1 MKPLFFDIETAGIAK
16 DFDSLTPEM
25 QDAWLVTTQ
34 YLNSKDYAQECSLI
48 PEFGQVVCC
57 TFAYENKE
65 KELIVITKTDIIEI
79 WKIFEHSYSF
89 TPCGWNIKG
98 FDIPFLNKHFLKNGL
113 KIPNILSL
121 WDPKVEEIKKPW
133 LVKVLDMQEIWKQNG
148 FNSCKF
154 NSACVFLGIES
165 PKNDIDGSQVHE
177 TFWNGEIERIK
188 KYCEKDV
195 ISLHKMY
202 NKIIHLL

>member
-25 QDAWLVTTQ
+25 QDAWKLTG
-34 YLNSKDYAQECSLI
+34 KDYASECALI
-48 PEFGQVVCC
+48 PEFGQIVCC
-57 TFAYENKE
+57 TFAYEKNVDRRLVLQIETRTNIQHINEIFNKF
-65 KELIVITKTDIIEI
+65 VG
-79 WKIFEHSYSF
+79 F

-113 KIPNILSL
+113 KIPAILSTYN
-121 WDPKVEEIKKPW
+121 KKPW
-133 LVKVLDMQEIWKQNG
+133 EVNICDLQEIWKQNG

-165 PKNDIDGSQVHE
+165 PKDDIDGSMVHE
-177 TFWNGEIERIK
+177 AFWNGEIERIK
-188 KYCEKDV
+188 TYCEKDV

>member
-25 QDAWLVTTQ
+25 QDAWLVTGKFEEH
-34 YLNSKDYAQECSLI
+34 YPNECSLI

-57 TFAYENKE
+57 TFGYE
-65 KELIVITKTDIIEI
+65 KEGKLITTTEDNLIEI
-79 WKIFEHSYSF
+79 HRIFKNANGMI
-89 TPCGWNIKG
+89 PCGWNIKG

-113 KIPNILSL
+113 KIPAILSTYN
-121 WDPKVEEIKKPW
+121 KKPW
-133 LVKVLDMQEIWKQNG
+133 EVNICDLQEIWKQNG

-165 PKNDIDGSQVHE
+165 PKDDIDGSMVHE
-177 TFWNGEIERIK
+177 AFWNGEIERIK
-188 KYCEKDV
+188 TYCEKDV
-195 ISLHKMY
+195 ISLDKMY

>member
-1 MKPLFFDIETAGIAK
+1 MKPLFFDIETAGSSK
-16 DFDSLTPEM
+16 DFDSLHPEM
-25 QDAWLVTTQ
+25 QDAWLVTGKFEEH
-34 YLNSKDYAQECSLI
+34 YPKECALI

-57 TFAYENKE
+57 TFAYEKNG
-65 KELIVITKTDIIEI
+65 ELKIITETDIISI
-79 WKIFEHSYSF
+79 QTIFLNSREF

-113 KIPNILSL
+113 KIPAILSL

-133 LVKVLDMQEIWKQNG
+133 LVKVLDLQEIWKQNG

-165 PKNDIDGSQVHE
+165 PKDDIDGSQVHE
-177 TFWNGEIERIK
+177 AFWNGEIERIK
-188 KYCEKDV
+188 TYCEKDV

>member
-25 QDAWLVTTQ
+25 QDAWKLTG
-34 YLNSKDYAQECSLI
+34 KDKPWE
-48 PEFGQVVCC
+48 V
-57 TFAYENKE
+57 
-65 KELIVITKTDIIEI
+65 
-79 WKIFEHSYSF
+79 
-89 TPCGWNIKG
+89 
-98 FDIPFLNKHFLKNGL
+98 
-113 KIPNILSL
+113 NILDL
-121 WDPKVEEIKKPW
+121 
-133 LVKVLDMQEIWKQNG
+133 QEIWKQNG

-165 PKNDIDGSQVHE
+165 PKDDIDGSQVHE
-177 TFWNGEIERIK
+177 AFWNGEIERIK
-188 KYCEKDV
+188 TYCEKDV

>member
-25 QDAWLVTTQ
+25 QDAWLVTGKFEEH
-34 YLNSKDYAQECSLI
+34 YPNECSLI

-57 TFAYENKE
+57 TFAYEHE
-65 KELIVITKTDIIEI
+65 GELKIETRTDIVQIH
-79 WKIFEHSYSF
+79 KIFKNANGMM
-89 TPCGWNIKG
+89 PCGWNIKG

-113 KIPNILSL
+113 KIPAILSTYN
-121 WDPKVEEIKKPW
+121 KKPW
-133 LVKVLDMQEIWKQNG
+133 EVNICDLQEIWKQNG

-165 PKNDIDGSQVHE
+165 PKDDIDGSQVHE
-177 TFWNGEIERIK
+177 AFWNGEIERIK
-188 KYCEKDV
+188 TYCEKDV

>member
-1 MKPLFFDIETAGIAK
+1 MKPLFFDIETAGVAK
-16 DFDSLTPEM
+16 DFEFLTPEM
-25 QDAWLVTTQ
+25 QDAWKLTERM
-34 YLNSKDYAQECSLI
+34 YAQECALI
-48 PEFGQVVCC
+48 PEFGHVVCC
-57 TFAYENKE
+57 TFAYEKE
-65 KELIVITKTDIIEI
+65 DKLVITTETDIFEI
-79 WKIFEHSYSF
+79 HRLFKLSSNF

-113 KIPNILSL
+113 KIPAILSL
-121 WDPKVEEIKKPW
+121 WDPKLEEIKKPW
-133 LVKVLDMQEIWKQNG
+133 LVKALDLQEIWKQNG

-165 PKNDIDGSQVHE
+165 PKDDIDGSQVHE
-177 TFWNGEIERIK
+177 AFWNGEIERIK
-188 KYCEKDV
+188 TYCEKDV

>member
-1 MKPLFFDIETAGIAK
+1 MKPLFFDIETAGSSK
-16 DFDSLTPEM
+16 DFYFLTPEM
-25 QDAWLVTTQ
+25 QEAWKI
-34 YLNSKDYAQECSLI
+34 SKKTPEDYANECSLT

-57 TFAYENKE
+57 TFGYEKDGN
-65 KELIVITKTDIIEI
+65 LVITTETN
-79 WKIFEHSYSF
+79 IFEIHRLFKLSSSF

-113 KIPNILSL
+113 KIPAILSTYN
-121 WDPKVEEIKKPW
+121 KKPW
-133 LVKVLDMQEIWKQNG
+133 EVNILDLQEIWKQNG

-154 NSACVFLGIES
+154 NSACVFLGIET
-165 PKNDIDGSQVHE
+165 PKDDIDGSQVHDA
-177 TFWNGEIERIK
+177 FWNGEIERIK
-188 KYCEKDV
+188 TYCEKDV

>member
-25 QDAWLVTTQ
+25 QDAWKLTG
-34 YLNSKDYAQECSLI
+34 KDYASECALI
-48 PEFGQVVCC
+48 PEFGQIVCC
-57 TFAYENKE
+57 TFAYEKNVDRRLVLQIETRTNIQHINEIFNKF
-65 KELIVITKTDIIEI
+65 VG
-79 WKIFEHSYSF
+79 F

-98 FDIPFLNKHFLKNGL
+98 FDITFLNKHFLKNGL
-113 KIPNILSL
+113 KIPTILSL

-133 LVKVLDMQEIWKQNG
+133 LFKALDLQEIWKQNG

-165 PKNDIDGSQVHE
+165 PKDDIDGSQVHE

-188 KYCEKDV
+188 TYCEKDV

-202 NKIIHLL
+202 NKIINLL